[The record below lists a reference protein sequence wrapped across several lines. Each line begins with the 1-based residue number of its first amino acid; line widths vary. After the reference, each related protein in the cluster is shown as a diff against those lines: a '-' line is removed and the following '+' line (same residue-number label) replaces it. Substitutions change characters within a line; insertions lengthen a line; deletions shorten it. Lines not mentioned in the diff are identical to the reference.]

1 MPRLAL
7 GLIETVGL
15 AAAVEAADA
24 AVKSAN
30 VTLLGYEL
38 TKGGGMVMIKL
49 EGDVGAV
56 KAAVEAGSAA
66 AEKVSQVFSKH
77 IIPRPHDEVEKIVFT
92 KETVGAQ
99 KEAEPVKEEAPAKV
113 KEEKTAEAPE
123 KEPEAEKKKK

>member
-1 MPRLAL
+1 MARQAL

-38 TKGGGMVMIKL
+38 TKGGGMVTVKI

-66 AEKVSQVFSKH
+66 AEKVNKVFSKH
-77 IIPRPHDEVEKIVFT
+77 IIPRPHDEVDKVIFT
-92 KETVGAQ
+92 KETVGAA
-99 KEAEPVKEEAPAKV
+99 KEEAPVEVKEEA
-113 KEEKTAEAPE
+113 KEEKVEEAE
-123 KEPEAEKKKK
+123 KEAETEKKKKK